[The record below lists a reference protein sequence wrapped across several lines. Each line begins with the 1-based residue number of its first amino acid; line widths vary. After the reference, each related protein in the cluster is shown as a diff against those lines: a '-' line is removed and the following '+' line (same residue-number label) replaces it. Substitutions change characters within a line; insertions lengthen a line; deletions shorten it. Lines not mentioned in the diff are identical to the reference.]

1 MSSGQVPP
9 RSPTLNPI
17 VFLMTLPLPQAVR
30 ANQTVL
36 PRNPHPPRRNP
47 PTQPISPLHQFL
59 TTTLADPDLYD
70 TLVRQ
75 FQTPAEREAEGRAK
89 GYSRVLE
96 GSLLRGEARLERLAA
111 AAASHGGVG
120 GTGPASSSSSTAA
133 AAQVRPA
140 AVEGE
145 DEDGEE
151 EEGTSLIVDVVDVD
165 LAPPPADKAAG
176 QRRWEDYL
184 RDRFVR
190 GRDDDFEY
198 ALVDGNDE
206 YDVLERRDEEDAWF
220 DDEDPGWASDR
231 GGGDGGA
238 REGTGGETGVQDF

>member
-1 MSSGQVPP
+1 
-9 RSPTLNPI
+9 
-17 VFLMTLPLPQAVR
+17 MTLPLPQAVR

-111 AAASHGGVG
+111 AAASHG
-120 GTGPASSSSSTAA
+120 ALEA
-133 AAQVRPA
+133 
-140 AVEGE
+140 
-145 DEDGEE
+145 
-151 EEGTSLIVDVVDVD
+151 
-165 LAPPPADKAAG
+165 LAPPRRRRRRQLQHRYG
-176 QRRWEDYL
+176 QRQWREKTKTEKKKKARASSWTWWTWTSRRRRQTRL
-184 RDRFVR
+184 RDSGD
-190 GRDDDFEY
+190 GRTTCGTGSCAAETMISSMHLSMGMMSTMF
-198 ALVDGNDE
+198 
-206 YDVLERRDEEDAWF
+206 W
-220 DDEDPGWASDR
+220 R
-231 GGGDGGA
+231 GGTRRMRGLMMRIPGGRAIVGVVTVEHA
-238 REGTGGETGVQDF
+238 RGPEGRRVFRTFDLLFRDVYWEMAGC